1 MEEWSS
7 SWKNSKSPRKQRKYV
22 FNAPLHVKSKLL
34 RSHLSEEL
42 QKKYKTRSARVRK
55 GDKVKI
61 MRGTHKGK
69 VGEVDR
75 VNVKRQKVYVQG
87 AETTKKDGSKIFQP
101 IHPSNILIQEMKMD
115 DKKRLKRKK

>member
-1 MEEWSS
+1 MKEWSTN
-7 SWKNSKSPRKQRKYV
+7 WKRSKSPRKQRKYL

-34 RSHLSEEL
+34 RSHLSKEL

-55 GDKVKI
+55 GDKIKI

-69 VGEVDR
+69 SGEVDR
-75 VNVKRQKVYVQG
+75 VDVTKQKVYVQG
-87 AETTKKDGSKIFQP
+87 AEATKKDGSKILQP
-101 IHPSNILIQEMKMD
+101 IHPSNIMIQEMKMD